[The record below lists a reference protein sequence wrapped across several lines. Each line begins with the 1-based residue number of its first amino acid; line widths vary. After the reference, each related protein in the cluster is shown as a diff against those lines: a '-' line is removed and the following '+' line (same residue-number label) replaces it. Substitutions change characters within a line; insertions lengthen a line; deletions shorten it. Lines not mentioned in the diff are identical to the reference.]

1 MRKFGGRWSESK
13 LNCVEDYIRSYLKVM
28 QKQHWCSLIYIDAF
42 AGSGKQ
48 ALKSA
53 KGSEAEIEKMDSF
66 FGDESERAE
75 TKEFLIG
82 SAIRALRVS
91 AQETRSFDRFFLIDV
106 DEPSCGELR
115 SLVGLEF
122 PEMIDKKVDIICGDA
137 NRFLSDFISSVDWL
151 RTRALVFLDPCGLE
165 VDWDLVTRIT
175 KTKACDV
182 WYLFPLG
189 GVTRLMKKDGDV
201 PEGWMLRLDR
211 VFGTDEWRRLFYRK
225 SGQQSLFKENDES
238 LYKDAPLGH
247 LVDFIRRRFLAV
259 FPAVSNA
266 GILKNA
272 KNVPL
277 FALILGVSNPSPP
290 AQRAALRIANHL
302 VQEINKP

>member
-1 MRKFGGRWSESK
+1 MQRQRWT
-13 LNCVEDYIRSYLKVM
+13 
-28 QKQHWCSLIYIDAF
+28 LIYIDAF

-53 KGSEAEIEKMDSF
+53 KGSEAELEKMNF
-66 FGDESERAE
+66 FFWDESERAE

-91 AQETRSFDRFFLIDV
+91 AQETRSFDRFIFIDA
-106 DEPSCGELR
+106 DEPSCRELESIVR
-115 SLVGLEF
+115 SEF
-122 PEMIDKKVDIICGDA
+122 PEMFDKKVDIICNDA
-137 NRFLSDFISSVDWL
+137 NRVLSDFIRGVDWSG
-151 RTRALVFLDPCGLE
+151 TRALVFLDPCGLE
-165 VDWDLVTRIT
+165 VEWDLVMRIAA
-175 KTKACDV
+175 TKACDV

-225 SGQQSLFKENDES
+225 SGQQPLFKEKDEI

-247 LVDFIRRRFLAV
+247 VVDFIRRRFLAV

-290 AQRAALRIANHL
+290 AQRAALRIANYL